1 MKKRIYLKESQ
12 LARLMSEGLLDD
24 NMYARE
30 NHFKNQEAP
39 KTNRLKTE
47 FEGSN
52 TINMSYD
59 EDSNRLYI
67 SVRNAYDTGNNAKEY
82 VYDGNTEYDL
92 EKGYL
97 ETNRKMTKLFYVVKD
112 GKKKIKKEIT
122 NPLSIENLKIYFPLN
137 N

>member
-12 LARLMSEGLLDD
+12 LARIMSEGLLDD
-24 NMYARE
+24 SMYARE
-30 NHFKNQEAP
+30 NHFKNQETP

-82 VYDGNTEYDL
+82 VYDGNTDTWENGRMFTP
-92 EKGYL
+92 KNPKVG
-97 ETNRKMTKLFYVVKD
+97 NKLSKIMALMH
-112 GKKKIKKEIT
+112 GK
-122 NPLSIENLKIYFPLN
+122 SIV
-137 N
+137 